1 MIQTAVSSGKL
12 IKTQYIMRNVA
23 FQAALGSGKLIKT
36 QYVMS
41 DVAFQAAL
49 GSGKHDCSRERDA
62 S

>member
-1 MIQTAVSSGKL
+1 
-12 IKTQYIMRNVA
+12 MRDVA

-36 QYVMS
+36 QYIMR